1 MSSMNTPLVDVSHL
15 DVFFGRQSILQ
26 DIHLQVNKGEIV
38 TLIGP
43 NGAGKSTL
51 IKTVLGLIRPSRG
64 FVHKKKGLRMG
75 YMPQKLFIESYMPLS
90 VARFLALAP
99 VYALK
104 KTQEIIE
111 ELKLSSLLA
120 HPMQEISGGEFQRV
134 LLARALL
141 NDPELLV
148 LDEPAQGV
156 DVMGQQ
162 ALYQLIVDIRDRWQC
177 GILMVSHD
185 LHLVMA
191 GTDSVICLNKH
202 ICCSGLPS
210 AVSQHPEF
218 LRLFGVQEPLGLA
231 VYTHRHNHSHDVGG
245 EVCP

>member
-148 LDEPAQGV
+148 
-156 DVMGQQ
+156 
-162 ALYQLIVDIRDRWQC
+162 IVDK
-177 GILMVSHD
+177 V
-185 LHLVMA
+185 
-191 GTDSVICLNKH
+191 
-202 ICCSGLPS
+202 
-210 AVSQHPEF
+210 
-218 LRLFGVQEPLGLA
+218 
-231 VYTHRHNHSHDVGG
+231 
-245 EVCP
+245 